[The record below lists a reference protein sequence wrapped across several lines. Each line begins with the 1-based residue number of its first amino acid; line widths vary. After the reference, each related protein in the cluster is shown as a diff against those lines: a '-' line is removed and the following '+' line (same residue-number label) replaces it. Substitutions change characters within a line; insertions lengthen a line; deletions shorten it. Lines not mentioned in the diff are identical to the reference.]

1 MKGFIMK
8 LKEKK
13 ECRKLRQQGLSLND
27 IVKSVKVSKSSVSL
41 WVRDIDLTNEQR
53 EKLQL
58 RDKSYIKY
66 SENFRNKRREYQAQ
80 GREKIYNEDKG
91 YAFGCALFWGE
102 GTKCKNYVR
111 LTNSDVKMISYFVKF
126 LRKYFSV
133 EDNNFSITF
142 QYYLNNGLTLED
154 MQSYWCNQLKLP
166 GNCLRKC
173 TLKSKYYN
181 NTKVKHIYGICTV
194 SINNTKIAQ
203 QIFGS
208 IKEFVKDNSDN
219 WLF

>member
-1 MKGFIMK
+1 MK
-8 LKEKK
+8 LKEKE

-27 IVKSVKVSKSSVSL
+27 IAKSVKVSKSSVSL

-80 GREKIYNEDKG
+80 GREKIHNEDKG

-111 LTNSDVKMISYFVKF
+111 LTNSDIKMISYFVKF
-126 LRKYFSV
+126 LRKYFNV
-133 EDNNFSITF
+133 QDNDFSITF
-142 QYYLNNGLTLED
+142 QYYLNNNLTLED
-154 MQSYWCNQLKLP
+154 IQSYWCNQLKLP
-166 GNCLRKC
+166 VSCLRKC
-173 TLKSKYYN
+173 TLKSKYYD
-181 NTKVKHIYGICTV
+181 NTKVKHPYGICTV
-194 SINNTKIAQ
+194 SINNTRIAQ

-208 IKEFVKDNSDN
+208 IKEFVKDNSDK